1 MVYFYKYFCYYEL
14 MRKILLFFVYIFAV
28 FGLIMVIGFFAV
40 KFELTNVKGT
50 PDDKSSIYNDFAS
63 KQKESLDQNQN
74 LENSSSTLSSLIDKI
89 DARIKSL
96 EVFKNNEKENL
107 CKIFVVSNYSDYNA
121 KVMFDIYKK
130 YSSKELLDKM
140 VFAFSLK
147 KDIPNFTDQI
157 KNCRNTN
164 ITDITLSEKLSG
176 IKNQNIFVWQN
187 SEYWTI
193 IKNALIK
200 DEDKIN
206 EVSDITGISSRKIVS
221 IVIVEQLRL
230 YYTQRELFEKVFKPL
245 KILASANKMAWGIMA
260 IKEKTAITIEDNLKD
275 KNSDF
280 YLGKEYENLLDFK
293 TSDKTKERYDR
304 LINEKD
310 HFYSYLYGALY
321 IKQIEAQ
328 WNKHGY
334 DISNRPEIISTIFNI
349 GFKNSIPKE
358 NPLVGGSSIEILGT
372 KYSFGSLSH
381 EFYYS
386 GEMEDIFPFEN

>member
-1 MVYFYKYFCYYEL
+1 
-14 MRKILLFFVYIFAV
+14 MRKILLIFVYIFAF
-28 FGLIMVIGFFAV
+28 FGFIMAIGFFAV

-50 PDDKSSIYNDFAS
+50 SDDKSSIYNDFAS
-63 KQKESLDQNQN
+63 KQKGSLDQSQDI
-74 LENSSSTLSSLIDKI
+74 ENSSSTLSSFIDKI

-96 EVFKNNEKENL
+96 ETFKNNEKENL

-130 YSSKELLDKM
+130 YSSAQILDKM

-147 KDIPNFTDQI
+147 KDISNFDDQV
-157 KNCRNTN
+157 KNCKDTN
-164 ITDITLSEKLSG
+164 ITDTTLNEKLSN

-187 SEYWTI
+187 SEHWAI
-193 IKNALIK
+193 IKSALIK
-200 DEDKIN
+200 DKDKIN
-206 EVSDITGISSRKIVS
+206 EVSRITGVDSRKIVS
-221 IVIVEQLRL
+221 ILIVEQLRL
-230 YYTQRELFEKVFKPL
+230 YYTQRELFERVFKPL
-245 KILASANKMAWGIMA
+245 QILASANKMAWGIMA
-260 IKEKTAITIEDNLKD
+260 IKEKTAIAIENNLKD

-280 YLGKEYENLLDFK
+280 YLGSDYENMLAFK
-293 TSDKTKERYDR
+293 TNDVVKERYDR

-310 HFYSYLYGALY
+310 HYYSYLYGALY

-328 WNKHGY
+328 WSKHGY
-334 DISNRPEIISTIFNI
+334 DISDRPEILATIFNI

-358 NPLVGGSSIEILGT
+358 DPLVGGSSIDILGY

-386 GEMEDIFPFEN
+386 GEMEDVFPFEK